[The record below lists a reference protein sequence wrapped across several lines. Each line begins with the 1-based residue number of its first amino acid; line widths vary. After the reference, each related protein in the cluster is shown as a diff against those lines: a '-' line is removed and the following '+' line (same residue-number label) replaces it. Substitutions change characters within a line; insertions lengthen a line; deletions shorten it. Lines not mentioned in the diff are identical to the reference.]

1 MAYKYFGRLA
11 GSTLATD
18 AVTLTS
24 PANTTTPFTAVL
36 PASKFIAYGENAT
49 SAAFNRALT
58 ALSVNTDALAGVLDS
73 PALRYEVLEPSLQ
86 AGNPGYSSLAGVAAG
101 AQKLDLGAG
110 VHRPVTWTYV
120 GLHKD
125 LLLRHMQV
133 ERIASRS
140 DGQQLLAPSDIYVN
154 AAAAA
159 VSSSYF
165 PTTSYTGTSDNALA
179 LKIPGVVAV
188 VTDLPPYGGATA
200 PTAVSSFDSD
210 GCRLTN
216 KSWEDLYA
224 RPGCLVSITGATN
237 NRGLYRIASLT
248 GGNGNAT
255 SKAVLTRAYTEV
267 TVADGTIFNVGDLV
281 GWRPEP
287 SDQQNAGTPAEYV
300 NRAYVVFKFSTG
312 NNNQAVLYL
321 SDLGGSEDLKI
332 QGTAVAHKV
341 NPTSTGTVSIS
352 RYGLV
357 DLESGATQNASFVIG
372 TYLLNLATVGANPIA
387 NHSSTIS
394 AILPANH
401 PVRFDTVAA
410 AYNATVCAPP
420 GYVLNPVIGLSS
432 NSLGGDLKVHA
443 QVLTTA
449 GENLR
454 SGAGTASKGSFVPST
469 RFEMSPGYQSL
480 MEGLFSWI
488 HRGDD
493 GGTGAGPQV
502 SRFASTRQVL
512 GEGLWYLTFQQN
524 LPSIPAGTAIQIV
537 PQPNETAYNATVV
550 RVSGTSL
557 WIKHVYLDGKQYGNG
572 HPAIAA
578 GGTLTYGNP
587 ATTYTVAAVWEPRLE
602 STPGLY
608 VPDEGLNAQYHN
620 HYSANPD
627 IRGNQGSGNRI
638 KASLNRPLTVEL
650 PANAGQAAFQAES
663 PQQGNNQD
671 YAVIRSGPV
680 GGPPNTIDMALEVVD
695 GTTLRIKDANAT
707 AGVRFSGAGTNFDG
721 SNNAALMNG
730 DYASNILGAINQAT
744 GSLKTHRQLFTNALL
759 RGAGVQAGAGLTI
772 DIGDAEFV
780 GLAGLHVDV
789 SAKTGFPVPANSTLL
804 LRWTGV
810 SYEVVGGLVEGSV
823 PIARITTS
831 VAAVT
836 EILDMRWLAGNIDQ
850 KLDIRVG
857 GYGAHFSTVS
867 GAIDFINYIDQ
878 FGPDY
883 VDRKWRILV
892 CGDVTE
898 QRWNVRFEVD
908 GVCIE
913 GLPGVTITWD
923 PSLQPVNKNYGL
935 FDFGGRSDLSFKNLH
950 IRYTPGAGVNT
961 ITTPPA
967 SRMVFFNNSPTQNNR
982 LLFDNVRIS
991 SSVASKLHGYLQL
1004 TSGVNDLTVRNCL
1017 WEGASESGVYLTG
1030 QEIRRVRISGTTLRG
1045 SYPRQLSGGLGA
1057 GILIIPSADGT
1068 DIWVTDCT
1076 VVEWSDRG
1084 IDITAT
1090 SAKVEGC
1097 NVVEI
1102 RHGGNTSPV
1111 PLAKEAHGIRM
1122 TGLGTDVGFLRVGDC
1137 LVQGIG
1143 TANKGGL
1150 TRGISVTSAVGS
1162 QANAHIKDCLVA
1174 DLRADDVAA
1183 ERYGVFADGV
1193 DGLIMGIRYFP
1204 LAGGPTGTEA
1214 GVRLQATA
1222 NRWTV
1227 DACQTGGAGI
1237 SNAGAS
1243 TYIGAMNR
1251 DDA

>member
-24 PANTTTPFTAVL
+24 PPNTTTPFTAVL

-110 VHRPVTWTYV
+110 AHRPVTWTYV

-133 ERIASRS
+133 ERIANRS

-159 VSSSYF
+159 ASSSYF

-188 VTDLPPYGGATA
+188 STDLPPYGGAAA
-200 PTAVSSFDSD
+200 PTAVGSFDSD

-224 RPGCLVSITGATN
+224 RPGCLVSITGAVN
-237 NRGLYRIASLT
+237 NRGLYRIASLS

-267 TVADGTIFNVGDLV
+267 TVTDGTIFNVGDLV

-287 SDQQNAGTPAEYV
+287 SNQQNAGTPAEYV

-341 NPTSTGTVSIS
+341 NTTSTGTVSIS

-387 NHSSTIS
+387 NHSSTIN

-401 PVRFDTVAA
+401 PVRFDTTAA

-420 GYVLNPVIGLSS
+420 GYVLNPVVELSS
-432 NSLGGDLKVHA
+432 NSLGGDFKIHA

-469 RFEMSPGYQSL
+469 RFELSPGYQSL

-512 GEGLWYLTFQQN
+512 GEGLWYLAFQQN
-524 LPSIPAGTAIQIV
+524 LPSIPAGTVIQIV
-537 PQPNETAYNATVV
+537 PQPNATAYNATVV

-587 ATTYTVAAVWEPRLE
+587 ATTYTVVAVWEPRLE

-620 HYSANPD
+620 HYSANPN
-627 IRGNQGSGNRI
+627 IRGNQGLGNRI
-638 KASLNRPLTVEL
+638 YSVGNRPLTTVMPSLGNTEVGLQVESDRRG
-650 PANAGQAAFQAES
+650 NAQF
-663 PQQGNNQD
+663 
-671 YAVIRSGPV
+671 YTVLRSGAV
-680 GGPPNTIDMALEVVD
+680 GMVGNLDMAFEVLG
-695 GTTLRIKDANAT
+695 GTTLRIKDGNTVGSGGIPFSSANDTTLDPYLNSLPTPHFSLVGAANLT
-707 AGVRFSGAGTNFDG
+707 AGNIKTFDRLFS
-721 SNNAALMNG
+721 
-730 DYASNILGAINQAT
+730 
-744 GSLKTHRQLFTNALL
+744 KALL
-759 RGAGVQAGAGLTI
+759 SSPDGFVTNNLNLTI
-772 DIGDAEFV
+772 GASAYV
-780 GLAGLHVDV
+780 GVGGEYQLVGSATIAVD
-789 SAKTGFPVPANSTLL
+789 PNSTRVI
-804 LRWTGV
+804 RWTGTGYV
-810 SYEVVGGLVEGSV
+810 AGIGPALSGEI
-823 PIARITTS
+823 PIALVTTNANAFTSIVDLRIRN
-831 VAAVT
+831 
-836 EILDMRWLAGNIDQ
+836 ENLDQ
-850 KLDIRVG
+850 KLDLHVG
-857 GYGAHFSTVS
+857 GYGAHFSTVADAVKFVS
-867 GAIDFINYIDQ
+867 SVGGASNDHAS
-878 FGPDY
+878 
-883 VDRKWRILV
+883 RRWRILV
-892 CGDVTE
+892 RGNVTE
-898 QRWNVRFEVD
+898 TSTVTFSSSAP
-908 GVCIE
+908 GITIE
-913 GLPGVTITWD
+913 GFGEGATIEWGAADTLF
-923 PSLQPVNKNYGL
+923 SLNAA
-935 FDFGGRSDLSFKNLH
+935 DDLVFRNLH
-950 IRYTPGAGVNT
+950 LRYNNAQAAQA
-961 ITTPPA
+961 TTTTQRA
-967 SRMVFFNNSPTQNNR
+967 VFRNSGGNSDNVLIDNVQVSAQQVNR
-982 LLFDNVRIS
+982 LSCYGVFT
-991 SSVASKLHGYLQL
+991 SVSRL
-1004 TSGVNDLTVRNCL
+1004 TIRDCTF
-1017 WEGASESGVYLTG
+1017 EGA
-1030 QEIRRVRISGTTLRG
+1030 
-1045 SYPRQLSGGLGA
+1045 
-1057 GILIIPSADGT
+1057 
-1068 DIWVTDCT
+1068 
-1076 VVEWSDRG
+1076 
-1084 IDITAT
+1084 
-1090 SAKVEGC
+1090 
-1097 NVVEI
+1097 
-1102 RHGGNTSPV
+1102 
-1111 PLAKEAHGIRM
+1111 
-1122 TGLGTDVGFLRVGDC
+1122 TDVGFLFTACTQLLLDRSQVIGSVLPQAAAGPYYGITLDGTVGADDAVVRNCYIYTWRSFGIRLLVGDNVKIQNC
-1137 LVQGIG
+1137 HVHLIG
-1143 TANKGGL
+1143 G
-1150 TRGISVTSAVGS
+1150 
-1162 QANAHIKDCLVA
+1162 
-1174 DLRADDVAA
+1174 
-1183 ERYGVFADGV
+1183 
-1193 DGLIMGIRYFP
+1193 
-1204 LAGGPTGTEA
+1204 TGTEWA
-1214 GVRLQATA
+1214 LGIDVQPGLAPERITVSDCFVEAIATTGTGEALGIRMGGTRSDVRNNHVRTLATA
-1222 NRWTV
+1222 NTTRTGYLVDGARVAVLGNEYTTSNSAATEYGIRVTGTNCIIDANQAGGEGITV
-1227 DACQTGGAGI
+1227 SGANN
-1237 SNAGAS
+1237 SL
-1243 TYIGAMNR
+1243 GAMNR